1 MTSLPIPTGVAD
13 ANVPTS
19 TASPIHAFVFG
30 VLVGCLLTLVP
41 GIRRDI
47 AVFSVLVV
55 AGIVVAVAL
64 WVPIDYYNLTGSEFI
79 IAGLLF
85 AWLMLFV
92 RQARAYADAAAPAP
106 PVPASAA
113 PAAA

>member
-1 MTSLPIPTGVAD
+1 M
-13 ANVPTS
+13 
-19 TASPIHAFVFG
+19 
-30 VLVGCLLTLVP
+30 C
-41 GIRRDI
+41 IRD
-47 AVFSVLVV
+47 S
-55 AGIVVAVAL
+55 
-64 WVPIDYYNLTGSEFI
+64 YNLTGSEFI

-106 PVPASAA
+106 PVPAAAA